1 MGTLSDKEMHQ
12 YYAHIRST
20 APEEFKYMQRTL
32 RYCDGSMQ
40 KYLERRWRGERTY
53 HSTESQVKSTQ
64 YSP

>member
-1 MGTLSDKEMHQ
+1 MDTLSDKEMYL

-40 KYLERRWRGERTY
+40 KYLEKRWCEERAY
-53 HSTESQVKSTQ
+53 HSTELQVKITQ
-64 YSP
+64 